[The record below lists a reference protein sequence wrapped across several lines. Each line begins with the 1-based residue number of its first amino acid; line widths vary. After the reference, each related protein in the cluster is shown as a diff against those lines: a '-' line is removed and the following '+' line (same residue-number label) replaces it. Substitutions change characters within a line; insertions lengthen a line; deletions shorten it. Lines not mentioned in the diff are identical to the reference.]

1 MAITSVA
8 GTASAST
15 TTPDRFNELNSE
27 QFLKIIFTELGRQ
40 DPTQPSDSSKLL
52 EQLSTIR
59 TIQSDIQLS
68 GDLKTIV
75 SQNQL
80 AAAGNTLGKLVR
92 GLTEDGERVSGTVKS
107 VNSNQDGLF
116 VTLAS
121 GERLAF
127 SSIDSIL
134 EPPATTGGT

>member
-1 MAITSVA
+1 MAITSVSDS
-8 GTASAST
+8 ASAST
-15 TTPDRFNELNSE
+15 TSPDRFNELNSE

-107 VNSNQDGLF
+107 VTSNRDGLF

-121 GERLAF
+121 GERLPF
-127 SSIDSIL
+127 GSIDSIL
-134 EPPATTGGT
+134 EPPTNTGGT